1 MEDVFSDLR
10 GRYNEFNDSRGPD
23 YEEISHVRL
32 YLGVDIGGTKIQA
45 SLVEGPGTVIGREKV
60 STPRDG
66 GPENVVAELGRT
78 LETVVEAKGLRFRDL
93 TAIGIAVPGVVDPE
107 AGRVVVTPNM
117 NLDGVAIGKHLED
130 RYKVP
135 VALGN
140 DCNLGALGEAWLG
153 SARNA
158 DSMMSILVGT
168 GIGGGFVRNGTLWRG
183 AREAAG
189 EIGHITMQIGGPRCG
204 CGNYGC
210 FEALASRSAIERDLR
225 AGVAA
230 GRKTVL
236 TEMLEGDL
244 SIIRSGVL
252 RDALA
257 AEDELVTEVVRRASE
272 VLGHACLT
280 VRHLLDPQVIVL
292 GGGVIEACSH
302 FILPIVE
309 GIITDDQLP
318 GARDG
323 GHVLLSALGDDAVVL
338 GAVALA
344 RIQVGRNPFHK
355 QHAVQPKYPA
365 VAWKRFGEI
374 TVGKDT
380 YARDVYLLVD
390 GRVKK
395 RKKGLAKES
404 YGDSHTVG
412 SQEMEKVCKGG
423 PEIVFVGTGES
434 NHLGLHED
442 AQRFLR
448 QRSIECEILP
458 TPQAIEAYNKADRR
472 KAALLH
478 VTC

>member
-1 MEDVFSDLR
+1 MNKRETSD
-10 GRYNEFNDSRGPD
+10 
-23 YEEISHVRL
+23 VRL
-32 YLGVDIGGTKIQA
+32 YLGVDIGGTKIQV
-45 SLVEGPGTVIGREKV
+45 SLVEGPGTVVGRERV

-66 GPENVVAELGRT
+66 GSEKVVAELERAM
-78 LETVVEAKGLRFRDL
+78 EAVVNAKGLRFRDL
-93 TAIGIAVPGVVDPE
+93 TAIGVAVPGVVDPD

-117 NLDGVAIGKHLED
+117 DLDGLAIGKHLED
-130 RYKVP
+130 RCKVP

-168 GIGGGFVRNGTLWRG
+168 GIGGGFVRDGELWRG

-230 GRKTVL
+230 GRRTVL
-236 TEMLEGDL
+236 TEILQGDL
-244 SIIRSGVL
+244 SIIRSGAL

-257 AEDELVTEVVRRASE
+257 AGDELVTEVMRHASE

-280 VRHLLDPQVIVL
+280 VRHLIDPQIIVL
-292 GGGVIEACSH
+292 GGGVIGACSH
-302 FILPIVE
+302 FVLPIVE
-309 GIITDDQLP
+309 GIISGDQLP

-323 GHVLLSALGDDAVVL
+323 GHVFLSALGDDAVVL

-344 RIQVGRNPFHK
+344 RIHVGRNPFHK

-365 VAWKRFGEI
+365 VAWKRFGEV
-374 TVGKDT
+374 TVGKET
-380 YARDVYLLVD
+380 YARDIYLLVD

-395 RKKGLAKES
+395 RKKALAKQS

-412 SQEMEKVCKGG
+412 PEELEKVCKGG

-434 NHLGLHED
+434 NHLGLNEE
-442 AQRFLR
+442 ARRFLQ
-448 QRSIECEILP
+448 QRSIQFETLP
-458 TPQAIEAYNKADRR
+458 TPQAIEAYNKAERR

>member
-1 MEDVFSDLR
+1 MRF
-10 GRYNEFNDSRGPD
+10 
-23 YEEISHVRL
+23 
-32 YLGVDIGGTKIQA
+32 YLGVDVGGTKIQA
-45 SLVEGPGTVIGREKV
+45 SLVEGSGTVVGREKV
-60 STPRDG
+60 STPRNV
-66 GPENVVAELGRT
+66 GPDQVVAEVERAM
-78 LETVVEAKGLRFRDL
+78 EVVVKAKGLQLRDL

-117 NLDGVAIGKHLED
+117 NLDGVAIGTRIRD

-153 SARNA
+153 AARNA
-158 DSMMSILVGT
+158 KSMMSILVGT
-168 GIGGGFVRNGTLWRG
+168 GIGGGFVRNGKLWRG

-189 EIGHITMQIGGPRCG
+189 EIGHIVMQIGGPQCG
-204 CGNYGC
+204 CGNHGC

-236 TEMLEGDL
+236 TEMVKGDL
-244 SIIRSGVL
+244 SVIRSGAL

-257 AEDELVTEVVRRASE
+257 AGDELVTEVISRASE
-272 VLGHACLT
+272 TLGYACLT
-280 VRHLLDPQVIVL
+280 VRHLIDPEVIVL
-292 GGGVIEACSH
+292 GGGLIGACSG
-302 FILPIVE
+302 FIMPIVE
-309 GIITDDQLP
+309 RIIENDRLP
-318 GARDG
+318 GARKG
-323 GHVLLSALGDDAVVL
+323 GHVFLSALGDDAVVL

-355 QHAVQPKYPA
+355 EHVVAAKYPQ
-365 VAWKRFGEI
+365 VAWQRFGEV
-374 TVGKDT
+374 TVQQKT

-390 GRVKK
+390 GSVKK
-395 RKKGLAKES
+395 RKKSLAKQS
-404 YGDSHTVG
+404 YGDSHMVG
-412 SQEMEKVCKGG
+412 PEELEKVCKGG

-434 NHLGLHED
+434 NHLSLNED

-448 QRSIECEILP
+448 QRSIQCESLP
-458 TPQAIEAYNKADRR
+458 TPKAVEAYNKSARR